1 MGIFGKKS
9 ILYADNIYIID
20 IIVIHHVATKAVV
33 IKGGVDIKIYCTW
46 TAPQNLETQLINVQF
61 LWQSQN
67 ILSKPDWL

>member
-1 MGIFGKKS
+1 
-9 ILYADNIYIID
+9 YIID

-33 IKGGVDIKIYCTW
+33 IKGGVDIKNYCTW